1 MIMGRASRP
10 RFDFG
15 QVRVDT
21 NGPGTPHRILAPSAI
36 RDELTHRSASIHGE
50 CRPIRVLTPVDEP
63 ART

>member
-21 NGPGTPHRILAPSAI
+21 IGPGTPHRILAPSAI
-36 RDELTHRSASIHGE
+36 RDELTHR
-50 CRPIRVLTPVDEP
+50 
-63 ART
+63 